1 MRTFKRI
8 HHTGTDAVV
17 TEYADG
23 WRMQIN
29 LREPGRNPMTLTGY
43 MAPTAELAKATADKE
58 IAKYG
63 HVCNSACKDWVELQQ
78 IVPFQP

>member
-8 HHTGTDAVV
+8 HHTGTEAIV
-17 TEYADG
+17 TEHAEG

-29 LREPGRNPMTLTGY
+29 LREPGRNPMTMTGY
-43 MAPTAELAKATADKE
+43 MAPTVEWAKAVADKE

-63 HVCNSACKDWVELQQ
+63 HVCNEACKDWIQ
-78 IVPFQP
+78 IQ